1 MGVVICPKCGHQQ
14 ENSELCEGCGIY
26 FEKYRKLHER
36 LSNEVIS
43 VDPSLTQ
50 SRSTSPFV
58 LIVAIS
64 IIALGAYLLL
74 RNPPT
79 NMVAG
84 SPAVMPGEEQPAD
97 TGSNGGSSNGIAVR
111 LNKQFTPRNNIE
123 RSRNATVFIET
134 AWGSSGSGFIV
145 SKDCWC
151 VTNRHVVQLDPDEN
165 ARLLK
170 NDPKIRLALTKEI
183 MEKQQRLQY
192 MVMRYRELVNTTGE
206 TEETRQLKQQIEE
219 LDAEIKNLPSSYL
232 DAINEEVDKLEQKGR
247 TEGYKVSLIDGT
259 KFNIWDITFSNSY
272 DLALFKLPA
281 DDCPYL
287 KLNPDD
293 NLPQGTKLYTIGN
306 PSRLGYTVTSGI
318 FSGYRKLKEQRHI
331 QTDAPINPGN
341 SGGPLITEDGNV
353 VGINTLILADTE
365 GIGFA
370 IPATILPEEFGRS
383 VGFTFEH

>member
-1 MGVVICPKCGHQQ
+1 MICPKCGHQQ
-14 ENSELCEGCGIY
+14 ENSELCAGCGIY
-26 FEKYRKLHER
+26 FEKYRRLQER
-36 LSNEVIS
+36 INTSEGDSGKHAIYG
-43 VDPSLTQ
+43 
-50 SRSTSPFV
+50 SRSGSLVVLLAAIGIAGLGLYLVFHDDPAKEISATSPQTASDEV
-58 LIVAIS
+58 
-64 IIALGAYLLL
+64 
-74 RNPPT
+74 
-79 NMVAG
+79 
-84 SPAVMPGEEQPAD
+84 QPAS
-97 TGSNGGSSNGIAVR
+97 TGMSDDDSNGIAFR
-111 LNKQFTPRNNIE
+111 LNKQFAPRNNIE

-151 VTNRHVVQLDPDEN
+151 VTNRHVVQLDADES

-170 NDPKIRLALTKEI
+170 NDPKIRLALTQEI

-192 MVMRYRELVNTTGE
+192 LVMRYRELVNTTGV
-206 TEETRQLKQQIEE
+206 TEETRQLKQQIEA

-232 DAINEEVDKLEQKGR
+232 DAIDEEVDKLQQKGR
-247 TEGYKVSLIDGT
+247 AEGYKVSLIDGT
-259 KFNIWDITFSNSY
+259 SFNVWDIILSSNY

-281 DDCPYL
+281 GDCPYL

-293 NLPQGTKLYTIGN
+293 NLQQGTRLYTIGN

-318 FSGYRKLKEQRHI
+318 FSGYHRLQEQRHI

-353 VGINTLILADTE
+353 VGINTLVLAGTE

-370 IPATILPEEFGRS
+370 IPATILPEEFAQS
-383 VGFTFEH
+383 VSFSFGH